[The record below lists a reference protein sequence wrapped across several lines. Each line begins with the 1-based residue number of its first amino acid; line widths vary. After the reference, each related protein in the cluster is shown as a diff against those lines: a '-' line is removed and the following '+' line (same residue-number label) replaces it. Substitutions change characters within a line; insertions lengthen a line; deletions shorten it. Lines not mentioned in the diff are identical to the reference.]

1 MKKCDSCGAVCIGL
15 SVACPFCGGER
26 ICLSSERI
34 AYDGEIILTDN
45 ADGERQCR
53 LCEYFYREYG
63 LQESYF
69 AQRFSRG
76 IYAVMQRL
84 SRLTAAGRANFLK
97 GRGVKRSFPP
107 KKFKYIYYLII

>member
-1 MKKCDSCGAVCIGL
+1 MKKCDCCGAVCIGL

-45 ADGERQCR
+45 ADDKRQCR

-63 LQESYF
+63 LQELYF
-69 AQRFSRG
+69 CAKIFEGHLCRYATFKSADGGWTCKFFERKRVEEEFS
-76 IYAVMQRL
+76 AEKV
-84 SRLTAAGRANFLK
+84 
-97 GRGVKRSFPP
+97 
-107 KKFKYIYYLII
+107 